1 MSTPTFI
8 RSFDEQAIPLA
19 LPVKPVRA
27 TVGLVEITDVSKS
40 YGAVRVLRDVSLT
53 VQPGEVIAL
62 IGPSG
67 SGKSTL
73 LRTIN
78 HLETVD
84 AGSVTVDG
92 QYIGYELRAGRLHEL
107 PEKNVLERRTQIGI
121 VFQNFNLFPHL
132 TALENVVEA
141 PVALK
146 RATKAEA
153 REQAKALLARVGLA
167 DKEHHYPRQ
176 LSGGQQQRVAIAR
189 ALALNPKVLL
199 FDEPTSALD
208 PELVGEVLDVIR
220 ELSKSGTTLIIVT
233 HEIGFAREVADR
245 VVFLEQGEILEEGTP
260 TQVLLKPRH
269 PRTKD
274 FLRKVL

>member
-8 RSFDEQAIPLA
+8 RSFDEQAIPL
-19 LPVKPVRA
+19 PVKPVRA
-27 TVGLVEITDVSKS
+27 TVGLVEISDVSKS

-92 QYIGYELRAGRLHEL
+92 QYIGYELRSGRLHEL

-146 RATKAEA
+146 RASKAEA

-245 VVFLEQGEILEEGTP
+245 VVFLEQGEILEEGP
-260 TQVLLKPRH
+260 PSQVLSKPRH
-269 PRTKD
+269 ARTKD

>member
-8 RSFDEQAIPLA
+8 RSFDEQAIPL
-19 LPVKPVRA
+19 PVKPVRA
-27 TVGLVEITDVSKS
+27 TVGLVEISDVSKS

-84 AGSVTVDG
+84 SGSVTVDG
-92 QYIGYELRAGRLHEL
+92 QYIGYELRSGRLHEL

-146 RATKAEA
+146 RASKAEA

-260 TQVLLKPRH
+260 SQVLSTPRH

>member
-8 RSFDEQAIPLA
+8 RSFDEQAIPL
-19 LPVKPVRA
+19 PVKPVRA
-27 TVGLVEITDVSKS
+27 TVGLVEISDVSKS

-92 QYIGYELRAGRLHEL
+92 QYIGYELRSGRLHEL

-146 RATKAEA
+146 RASKAEA

-260 TQVLLKPRH
+260 SQVLSKPRH
-269 PRTKD
+269 ARTKD

>member
-8 RSFDEQAIPLA
+8 RSFDEQAIPL
-19 LPVKPVRA
+19 PPKPTRS
-27 TVGLVEITDVSKS
+27 TVGLVEISDVSKS

-84 AGSVTVDG
+84 SGSVTVDG
-92 QYIGYELRAGRLHEL
+92 QYIGYELRSGRLHEL

-141 PVALK
+141 PIALR

-245 VVFLEQGEILEEGTP
+245 VVFLEQGEILEKGTP
-260 TQVLLKPRH
+260 SQVLSKPRH

>member
-8 RSFDEQAIPLA
+8 RSFDEQAIPL
-19 LPVKPVRA
+19 PVKPVRA
-27 TVGLVEITDVSKS
+27 TVGLVEISDVSKS

-84 AGSVTVDG
+84 SGSVTVDG
-92 QYIGYELRAGRLHEL
+92 QYIGYELRSGRLHEL

-146 RATKAEA
+146 RASKAEA

-260 TQVLLKPRH
+260 SQVLSKPRH
-269 PRTKD
+269 ARTKD

>member
-8 RSFDEQAIPLA
+8 RSFDEQAIPLPA
-19 LPVKPVRA
+19 KPVRA

-84 AGSVTVDG
+84 SGSVTVDG

-153 REQAKALLARVGLA
+153 RDQARALLARVGLG
-167 DKEHHYPRQ
+167 DKEQHYPRQ

-260 TQVLLKPRH
+260 SQVLLKPRH
-269 PRTKD
+269 PRTRD

>member
-8 RSFDEQAIPLA
+8 RSFDEQAIPL
-19 LPVKPVRA
+19 PSKPVRA

-78 HLETVD
+78 HLATVD

-92 QYIGYELRAGRLHEL
+92 QYIGYELRSGRLHEL

-153 REQAKALLARVGLA
+153 RDQAKALLARVGLA

-245 VVFLEQGEILEEGTP
+245 VVFLEQGEILEEGP
-260 TQVLLKPRH
+260 PSQVLLKPRH

>member
-84 AGSVTVDG
+84 SGSVTVDS
-92 QYIGYELRAGRLHEL
+92 QFIGYELRSGRLHEL

-153 REQAKALLARVGLA
+153 RDQAKALLARVGLA

-245 VVFLEQGEILEEGTP
+245 VVFLEQGEILEEGP
-260 TQVLLKPRH
+260 PSQVLLKPRH

>member
-8 RSFDEQAIPLA
+8 RSFDEQAIPLPA
-19 LPVKPVRA
+19 KPVRA

-84 AGSVTVDG
+84 SGSVTVDG

-146 RATKAEA
+146 RATRAEA

-260 TQVLLKPRH
+260 SQVLSKPRH
-269 PRTKD
+269 PRTRD